1 MEIRRITEKDIEDLY
16 RAFLGKPYNKP
27 LTLFKDYFNEQKQG
41 KREVYIALDKGR
53 IVGYATLVWES
64 PYPPFAKKKIPE
76 IKDLNVIV
84 EYRRGGY
91 GTRLIEH
98 IEKRLYTSDF
108 TIVGIGVGVTPD
120 YEAARSLYPKL
131 GYIPDG
137 LGVHPD
143 EEGGTSY
150 FTKTLKRNP

>member
-1 MEIRRITEKDIEDLY
+1 MMIRRIAEKDIEDLY
-16 RAFLGKPYNKP
+16 KDFSGKPYNKP
-27 LTLFKDYFNEQKQG
+27 LSLFKDYFNEQGLG
-41 KREVYIALDKGR
+41 KREVYIALDDGR
-53 IVGYATLVWES
+53 IVAYATLVWES

-76 IKDLNVIV
+76 IKDLNVVV
-84 EYRRGGY
+84 EYRRKGC

-98 IEKRLYTSDF
+98 IEKRLRTLGHN
-108 TIVGIGVGVTPD
+108 IVGIGVGVTAD
-120 YEAARSLYPKL
+120 YDAARNLYPKL

-150 FTKTLKRNP
+150 FTKRIL